1 VNAAAR
7 GGLPNEEE
15 LIRRIY
21 AGRERWVDL
30 GDGKEV
36 CVRRPDEWDSLSVL
50 EFVGKAKQLEEAG
63 FKSLDRIAKLA
74 SLRIGSEPFVDR
86 FCRQVTDW
94 RGFTEA
100 DLLGEGVG
108 TIDPVSFSPRL
119 FRVVAG
125 DQLKWL
131 VNVYEA
137 VVELVIQHSAQKADT
152 AKN

>member
-1 VNAAAR
+1 MSAAR
-7 GGLPNEEE
+7 EGLPNEDE

-21 AGRERWVDL
+21 AGRERWVEL

-36 CVRRPDEWDSLSVL
+36 CIRRPDEWDSLSL
-50 EFVGKAKQLEEAG
+50 PHDRSA
-63 FKSLDRIAKLA
+63 DRI
-74 SLRIGSEPFVDR
+74 
-86 FCRQVTDW
+86 CRQVVDW

-108 TIDPVSFSPRL
+108 TIDPVRFSPRL

-125 DQLKWL
+125 DQLEWL
-131 VNVYEA
+131 QKILESVL
-137 VVELVIQHSAQKADT
+137 ELVTQHNEQKADT